1 MKPFATISV
10 CLNLATILIYGT
22 MVRAQ
27 FDGLE
32 ENATIS
38 LKSVQKAECE
48 EDDCNLAVHSTGSG
62 SDLNDG
68 CTKTGNICTGTC
80 ARCQD
85 SRPAQVTGYCKKLK
99 DTTKT
104 CYVEEALS
112 DTTQGK
118 FSCGKSH
125 KYQCA
130 KNNDGPSTCCSK
142 DQDGSQPIE
151 GPQCDDV
158 YACNPGQQPLPTGS
172 GDGGEN
178 GGTGDTGTG
187 DTGTGDTGTGETGT
201 GETGAGDEG
210 AGDTDPQMPTEP

>member
-22 MVRAQ
+22 IVRAQ

-32 ENATIS
+32 VNATIS
-38 LKSVQKAECE
+38 LKSVEKAECE
-48 EDDCNLAVHSTGSG
+48 RSDCTLAVHSTGSG
-62 SDLNDG
+62 SKLDDG
-68 CTKTGNICTGTC
+68 CTKTGEICTGTC
-80 ARCQD
+80 ARCQGA
-85 SRPAQVTGYCKKLK
+85 RPAQATGYCKKQ

-125 KYQCA
+125 KYQCK

-151 GPQCDDV
+151 GPKCDDA
-158 YACNPGQQPLPTGS
+158 YACNPDQQSTPGS
-172 GDGGEN
+172 GDGGAN
-178 GGTGDTGTG
+178 GGSGDGDGNTGDPG
-187 DTGTGDTGTGETGT
+187 DGDGSMGNAGS
-201 GETGAGDEG
+201 GDEG